1 MAATA
6 RALNLVGSDERDEK
20 PKGDPTL
27 TRATMA
33 EWREGQRR
41 CRARRR
47 HMWMPY
53 TVFQHKYHYEVV
65 ERCSSCLNRR
75 HADFTIT
82 NHGLRIVDGWK
93 LDYRDGYLFPHGAMA
108 IDDDIRDE
116 LVSFDIL
123 SRKII
128 EVPDEDED

>member
-1 MAATA
+1 MAA
-6 RALNLVGSDERDEK
+6 RALALVDSDDRKET
-20 PKGDPTL
+20 PKGDSSL
-27 TRATMA
+27 TRQTMA
-33 EWREGQRR
+33 DWREGQRR

-53 TVFQHKYHYEVV
+53 TVFQHKHHYEVV

-75 HADFTIT
+75 HADFIVSPF
-82 NHGLRIVDGWK
+82 GLRNADGWH
-93 LDYRDGYLFPHGAMA
+93 LDYRDGYLMPHGAMR

-116 LVSFDIL
+116 LVAGDIL

-128 EVPDEDED
+128 EVPDDDE